1 MPWKVEAPKQ
11 SVESDMTKFCQ
22 MEMQGMKN
30 NASGNAEICFRFFL
44 GFSSFSVFSLAN
56 LLQKAGKVSMETML
70 HSKVLVF

>member
-1 MPWKVEAPKQ
+1 
-11 SVESDMTKFCQ
+11 